1 MKIPKHVIISR
12 TDGIGDVI
20 LTLPLCGVLKK
31 HFPDLRISFFGANY
45 TKPVIDCCAHIDQ
58 FISYDEFKTNTDKT
72 LFFRALNA
80 DVIVHVFPRKAIA
93 QAAKD
98 AGIVTRIGTSH
109 RFYNWLTCNKLL
121 SVGRKNSDLHEA
133 QLNLKLL
140 KPLDISA
147 DFKPQQLAAFYG
159 FENIKPLPSRFEA
172 LLDKNKFN
180 LILHPKSNGSA
191 REWGLDNF
199 EKLIEL
205 LPSEKFKIFISGSKT
220 EKELLKP
227 LTEKLPYNAID
238 ISGEMNLT
246 AFISFIHA
254 SDGLVA
260 ASTGPLHIAAA
271 SGIHA
276 LGLFAP
282 IRPVHPGRW
291 APVGKQAE
299 FIIIKDNCNT
309 CKNKP
314 QTCACIHDIS
324 PIKISNHV
332 TGWGKTIQA

>member
-1 MKIPKHVIISR
+1 MKTPKHIIISR
-12 TDGIGDVI
+12 TDGIGDVV

-31 HFPDLRISFFGANY
+31 HFPDVRISFFGANY
-45 TKPVIDCCAHIDQ
+45 TKPVIDCCIHIDE
-58 FISYDEFKTNTDKT
+58 FISYDEFKINTNKAH
-72 LFFRALNA
+72 FIKALNA

-98 AGIVTRIGTSH
+98 AGTATRIGTSH
-109 RFYNWLTCNKLL
+109 RVYNWLTCNKLV

-133 QLNLKLL
+133 QLNLKLS
-140 KPLDISA
+140 KPLGISA
-147 DFKPQQLAAFYG
+147 DFELQQLAAFYG
-159 FENIKPLPSRFEA
+159 FENIKPLPNKFET

-199 EKLIEL
+199 ERLIKL
-205 LPSEKFKIFISGSKT
+205 LPPEKFKIFISGSKT

-227 LTEKLPYNAID
+227 LTEKLSENVID
-238 ISGEMNLT
+238 ISGEMNL
-246 AFISFIHA
+246 AEFISFIHA

-271 SGIHA
+271 TGIHA

-299 FIIIKDNCNT
+299 FVMIKDNCNT

-314 QTCACIHDIS
+314 QACVCIHNIS
-324 PIKISNHV
+324 PLKICSHIQ
-332 TGWGKTIQA
+332 GWEKTIPA

>member
-1 MKIPKHVIISR
+1 MKTPKHIIISR
-12 TDGIGDVI
+12 TDGIGDVV

-31 HFPDLRISFFGANY
+31 HFPDVKISFLGANY
-45 TKPVIDCCAHIDQ
+45 TKPVIECCIHIDG
-58 FISYDEFKTNTDKT
+58 FISYDEFKINTNKSH
-72 LFFRALNA
+72 FIKALNA
-80 DVIVHVFPRKAIA
+80 DVIVHVFPRKEIA

-98 AGIVTRIGTSH
+98 AFIATRIGTSH
-109 RFYNWLTCNKLL
+109 RVYNWLTCNKLVG
-121 SVGRKNSDLHEA
+121 VGRKNSDLHEA

-140 KPLDISA
+140 KPLGISV
-147 DFKPQQLAAFYG
+147 DFEPQQLAAFYG
-159 FENIKPLPSRFEA
+159 FKNIKPLPTKFEA

-199 EKLIEL
+199 EKLIDL
-205 LPSEKFKIFISGSKT
+205 LPTEKFKIFISGSKT

-227 LTEKLPYNAID
+227 LTKKLSYNLID

-246 AFISFIHA
+246 EFISFIHA

-271 SGIHA
+271 TGIHA

-291 APVGKQAE
+291 APVGSQAE
-299 FIIIKDNCNT
+299 FVMIKDNCIT

-324 PIKISNHV
+324 PLKINNHV
-332 TGWGKTIQA
+332 QDWKKHLQ